1 MVSNVNEPSGY
12 IGRSRTDPIQYLD
25 DTTSF
30 SARNSKPSAKIESK
44 KNSKSIAILQYPQRD
59 FPKYHT
65 TIYQMDPGNLDLSN
79 LGEIGGLT
87 DLLGKISDTADKIY
101 SNIIE
106 FFKNPRLSKGI
117 KTKNIIKIPLPIRGL
132 QDQFDVMYDQNF
144 NYGMQRG
151 TAAEIGGVVGRG
163 LAASGL
169 AINTFKSVT
178 LSVPQFRRHNLTFKM
193 APKDFNEAKAIQK
206 IAYLLRRAMTPKRA
220 AGGLL
225 FEFPD
230 IFLIAFS
237 PNSKFLY
244 KFKPCVL
251 ERINVDYTG
260 GNQAPGF
267 YRQQGNPS
275 NAPPESVVI
284 TLQFLEL
291 EYWLDD
297 TGNRSDYKTDEE
309 GLPQSDPLDVF
320 NFYTTDINPDGT
332 PDEI

>member
-1 MVSNVNEPSGY
+1 M
-12 IGRSRTDPIQYLD
+12 
-25 DTTSF
+25 
-30 SARNSKPSAKIESK
+30 NSKPSAKIESK

-65 TIYQMDPGNLDLSN
+65 TIYQMDPGNFVPDVS
-79 LGEIGGLT
+79 GIGGLT
-87 DLLGKISDTADKIY
+87 DFFKTISNIAEKIY
-101 SNIIE
+101 SDITE

-132 QDQFDVMYDQNF
+132 QDQFDVMYDQNL
-144 NYGMQRG
+144 NYGTPIG
-151 TAAEIGGVVGRG
+151 TAAELSATGFGLLGRG
-163 LAASGL
+163 SAAAGL
-169 AINTFKSVT
+169 SINTFKSVT
-178 LSVPQFRRHNLTFKM
+178 LSAPQFRRHNLTFKM

-220 AGGLL
+220 LLGGL

-320 NFYTTDINPDGT
+320 NFYATDINPDGT

>member
-1 MVSNVNEPSGY
+1 M
-12 IGRSRTDPIQYLD
+12 
-25 DTTSF
+25 
-30 SARNSKPSAKIESK
+30 NSKPSSKISTNQ
-44 KNSKSIAILQYPQRD
+44 NSKSIATLQYPQRD

-65 TIYQMDPGNLDLSN
+65 TIYQMDPGNLFPDVR
-79 LGEIGGLT
+79 LT
-87 DLLGKISDTADKIY
+87 DFFRNFFDNTVKI
-101 SNIIE
+101 
-106 FFKNPRLSKGI
+106 GI

-144 NYGMQRG
+144 NYGTPIG
-151 TAAEIGGVVGRG
+151 TAAELSATGFGLLGRASAAAG
-163 LAASGL
+163 LS
-169 AINTFKSVT
+169 INTFKSVT
-178 LSVPQFRRHNLTFKM
+178 LSAPQFRRHNLTFKM

-220 AGGLL
+220 LFGAL

-291 EYWLDD
+291 EYWLD
-297 TGNRSDYKTDEE
+297 GNRSDYKTDGE

-320 NFYTTDINPDGT
+320 NFYEDDINPDGSVSVSVS
-332 PDEI
+332 EEESGQVE

>member
-1 MVSNVNEPSGY
+1 MVINLLDNLTSSNPS
-12 IGRSRTDPIQYLD
+12 
-25 DTTSF
+25 
-30 SARNSKPSAKIESK
+30 SAIESK
-44 KNSKSIAILQYPQRD
+44 KNSKSIATLQYPQRD

-65 TIYQMDPGNLDLSN
+65 TIYQMDPGNLVSETSWSELYNIANRILSDIKTSVKN
-79 LGEIGGLT
+79 L
-87 DLLGKISDTADKIY
+87 S
-101 SNIIE
+101 
-106 FFKNPRLSKGI
+106 LSKGL

-144 NYGMQRG
+144 NYGLSTG
-151 TAAEIGGVVGRG
+151 TAAEIGGLRGRG
-163 LAASGL
+163 LAAAGL

-178 LSVPQFRRHNLTFKM
+178 LSSPQFRRHNLVFKM

-220 AGGLL
+220 AGGFL

-297 TGNRSDYKTDEE
+297 TGNSSDYKTDGE

-332 PDEI
+332 VSVSEEESGQVD

>member
-1 MVSNVNEPSGY
+1 MFGTIWDNLTSSNPSST
-12 IGRSRTDPIQYLD
+12 ISTNQNSR
-25 DTTSF
+25 
-30 SARNSKPSAKIESK
+30 
-44 KNSKSIAILQYPQRD
+44 SIATLQYPQRD

-65 TIYQMDPGNLDLSN
+65 TIYQMDPGNWVPEVS
-79 LGEIGGLT
+79 GTGGPSF
-87 DLLGKISDTADKIY
+87 SDIVQRIKADIKT
-101 SNIIE
+101 SFEN
-106 FFKNPRLSKGI
+106 RSLSKGL

-144 NYGMQRG
+144 NYGNPLSAL
-151 TAAEIGGVVGRG
+151 AARLGKPGEIG
-163 LAASGL
+163 LAAAGL

-178 LSVPQFRRHNLTFKM
+178 LSAPQFRRHNLTFKM

-220 AGGLL
+220 AGGAL

-244 KFKPCVL
+244 KFKPSVL

-297 TGNRSDYKTDEE
+297 TGNTSDYKTDGE

-332 PDEI
+332 LQVSEEESGQVE

>member
-1 MVSNVNEPSGY
+1 MVSNVNDPSGY
-12 IGRSRTDPIQYLD
+12 ILGRSRTDLNQYLD

-30 SARNSKPSAKIESK
+30 SSKPSSKISTNQ
-44 KNSKSIAILQYPQRD
+44 NSKSIATLQYPQRD

-65 TIYQMDPGNLDLSN
+65 TIYQMDPGNLDVDSILS
-79 LGEIGGLT
+79 
-87 DLLGKISDTADKIY
+87 D
-101 SNIIE
+101 IITS
-106 FFKNPRLSKGI
+106 FKNRSLSKGI

-144 NYGMQRG
+144 NYGTPIG
-151 TAAEIGGVVGRG
+151 TGALGGRASAAAG
-163 LAASGL
+163 LS
-169 AINTFKSVT
+169 INTFKSVT
-178 LSVPQFRRHNLTFKM
+178 LSAPQFRRHNLTFKM

-220 AGGLL
+220 AGGFL

-291 EYWLDD
+291 EYWLD
-297 TGNRSDYKTDEE
+297 GNRTDYKTDGE

-320 NFYTTDINPDGT
+320 NFYEDDINPDGT
-332 PDEI
+332 VSEQESGQVD

>member
-1 MVSNVNEPSGY
+1 MVINLLDNLTSSNPS
-12 IGRSRTDPIQYLD
+12 
-25 DTTSF
+25 
-30 SARNSKPSAKIESK
+30 SAIESK
-44 KNSKSIAILQYPQRD
+44 KNSKSIATLQYPQRD

-65 TIYQMDPGNLDLSN
+65 TIYQMDPGNLFPDVR
-79 LGEIGGLT
+79 LT
-87 DLLGKISDTADKIY
+87 DFFRNFFDNTVKI
-101 SNIIE
+101 
-106 FFKNPRLSKGI
+106 GI

-132 QDQFDVMYDQNF
+132 QDQFDVMYDQNL
-144 NYGMQRG
+144 NYGIPIG
-151 TAAEIGGVVGRG
+151 TGGLGGRASAAAG
-163 LAASGL
+163 LS
-169 AINTFKSVT
+169 INTFKSVT
-178 LSVPQFRRHNLTFKM
+178 LSAPQFRRHNLTFKM

-291 EYWLDD
+291 EYWLD
-297 TGNRSDYKTDEE
+297 GNRSDYKTDGE

-320 NFYTTDINPDGT
+320 NFYEDDINPDGSVSVSEEESGQV
-332 PDEI
+332 D

>member
-65 TIYQMDPGNLDLSN
+65 TIYQMDPGNSVPDIS
-79 LGEIGGLT
+79 GIGGLT
-87 DLLGKISDTADKIY
+87 DFFKTISNIAEKIY
-101 SNIIE
+101 SDITE
-106 FFKNPRLSKGI
+106 FLKNPRLSKGI

-178 LSVPQFRRHNLTFKM
+178 LSAPQFRRHNLTFKM

-291 EYWLDD
+291 EYWLD
-297 TGNRSDYKTDEE
+297 GNRSDYKTDGE

>member
-1 MVSNVNEPSGY
+1 MVGNVNE
-12 IGRSRTDPIQYLD
+12 
-25 DTTSF
+25 
-30 SARNSKPSAKIESK
+30 PSAKIESK

-297 TGNRSDYKTDEE
+297 TGNRSDYKTDGE

>member
-1 MVSNVNEPSGY
+1 
-12 IGRSRTDPIQYLD
+12 
-25 DTTSF
+25 
-30 SARNSKPSAKIESK
+30 
-44 KNSKSIAILQYPQRD
+44 
-59 FPKYHT
+59 
-65 TIYQMDPGNLDLSN
+65 
-79 LGEIGGLT
+79 
-87 DLLGKISDTADKIY
+87 
-101 SNIIE
+101 
-106 FFKNPRLSKGI
+106 
-117 KTKNIIKIPLPIRGL
+117 
-132 QDQFDVMYDQNF
+132 
-144 NYGMQRG
+144 
-151 TAAEIGGVVGRG
+151 
-163 LAASGL
+163 
-169 AINTFKSVT
+169 
-178 LSVPQFRRHNLTFKM
+178 M

-220 AGGLL
+220 LFGAL

-291 EYWLDD
+291 EYWLD
-297 TGNRSDYKTDEE
+297 GNRSDYKTDGE

-332 PDEI
+332 VSVSEEESGQVD

>member
-1 MVSNVNEPSGY
+1 M
-12 IGRSRTDPIQYLD
+12 
-25 DTTSF
+25 
-30 SARNSKPSAKIESK
+30 NSKPSAKIESK
-44 KNSKSIAILQYPQRD
+44 KNSKSIATLQYPQRD

-65 TIYQMDPGNLDLSN
+65 TIYQMDPGNLFPDVR
-79 LGEIGGLT
+79 LT
-87 DLLGKISDTADKIY
+87 DFFRNFFDNTVKI
-101 SNIIE
+101 
-106 FFKNPRLSKGI
+106 GI

-144 NYGMQRG
+144 NYGTPIG
-151 TAAEIGGVVGRG
+151 TGALGGRAS
-163 LAASGL
+163 AASGL
-169 AINTFKSVT
+169 SVNTFKSVT
-178 LSVPQFRRHNLTFKM
+178 LSAPQFRRHNLTFKM

-206 IAYLLRRAMTPKRA
+206 IAYLLRRAMTPKKA

-284 TLQFLEL
+284 SLQFLEL

>member
-1 MVSNVNEPSGY
+1 MVSNVNDPSGY
-12 IGRSRTDPIQYLD
+12 ILGRSRTDLNQYLD

-30 SARNSKPSAKIESK
+30 SSKPSSKISTNQ
-44 KNSKSIAILQYPQRD
+44 NSKSIATLQYPQRD

-65 TIYQMDPGNLDLSN
+65 TIYQMDPGNLDVDSILS
-79 LGEIGGLT
+79 
-87 DLLGKISDTADKIY
+87 D
-101 SNIIE
+101 IITS
-106 FFKNPRLSKGI
+106 FKNRSLSKGI

-132 QDQFDVMYDQNF
+132 QDQFDVMYDQNL
-144 NYGMQRG
+144 NYGIPIG
-151 TAAEIGGVVGRG
+151 TGGLGGRASAAAG
-163 LAASGL
+163 LSV
-169 AINTFKSVT
+169 NTFKSVT
-178 LSVPQFRRHNLTFKM
+178 LSAPQFRRHNLTFKM

-220 AGGLL
+220 LFGSL

-291 EYWLDD
+291 EYWLD
-297 TGNRSDYKTDEE
+297 GNRSDYKTDGE

-320 NFYTTDINPDGT
+320 NFYEDDINPDGT
-332 PDEI
+332 VSEQESGQVD

>member
-65 TIYQMDPGNLDLSN
+65 TIYQMDPGNSVPDIS
-79 LGEIGGLT
+79 GIGGLT
-87 DLLGKISDTADKIY
+87 DFFKTISNIAEKIY
-101 SNIIE
+101 SDITE

-117 KTKNIIKIPLPIRGL
+117 KTKNIIKIPLPIGGL

-144 NYGMQRG
+144 NYGIQIG
-151 TAAEIGGVVGRG
+151 TGGLSGRAS
-163 LAASGL
+163 AASGL
-169 AINTFKSVT
+169 SINTFKSVT
-178 LSVPQFRRHNLTFKM
+178 LSAPQFRRHNLTFKM

-297 TGNRSDYKTDEE
+297 TGNRSDYKTDGE

-332 PDEI
+332 VS

>member
-1 MVSNVNEPSGY
+1 MVSSN
-12 IGRSRTDPIQYLD
+12 
-25 DTTSF
+25 
-30 SARNSKPSAKIESK
+30 PSAKISTNQ
-44 KNSKSIAILQYPQRD
+44 NSKSIATLQYPQRD

-65 TIYQMDPGNLDLSN
+65 TIYQMDPGNLVPDISEIVDGIVSGISEIASETFDIGQLFNIEQKTLADIIKSLKKNLS
-79 LGEIGGLT
+79 LT
-87 DLLGKISDTADKIY
+87 KSL
-101 SNIIE
+101 
-106 FFKNPRLSKGI
+106 

-132 QDQFDVMYDQNF
+132 QDQFDVNYDTNF
-144 NYGMQRG
+144 NYGIPIG
-151 TAAEIGGVVGRG
+151 TAAEFGGLPGRG
-163 LAASGL
+163 LAAAGVSL
-169 AINTFKSVT
+169 NTFKSVT
-178 LSVPQFRRHNLTFKM
+178 LSSPEFRRHNLVFKM
-193 APKDFNEAKAIQK
+193 APKDFNEAKSIQK

-297 TGNRSDYKTDEE
+297 TGNSSDYKTDGE

-332 PDEI
+332 

>member
-65 TIYQMDPGNLDLSN
+65 TIYQMDPGNSVPDIS
-79 LGEIGGLT
+79 GIGGLT
-87 DLLGKISDTADKIY
+87 DFFKTISNIAEKIY
-101 SNIIE
+101 SDITE
-106 FFKNPRLSKGI
+106 FLKNPRLSKGI

-144 NYGMQRG
+144 NYGTPIG
-151 TAAEIGGVVGRG
+151 TGALGGRAS
-163 LAASGL
+163 AASGL
-169 AINTFKSVT
+169 SVNTFKSVT
-178 LSVPQFRRHNLTFKM
+178 LSAPQFRRHNLTFKM

-220 AGGLL
+220 AGGFL

-297 TGNRSDYKTDEE
+297 TGNSSDYKTDGE

>member
-1 MVSNVNEPSGY
+1 M
-12 IGRSRTDPIQYLD
+12 
-25 DTTSF
+25 
-30 SARNSKPSAKIESK
+30 NSKPSAKIESK
-44 KNSKSIAILQYPQRD
+44 KNSKSIATLQYPQRD

-65 TIYQMDPGNLDLSN
+65 TIYQMNPGNLLPDVNVDSILSDIITN
-79 LGEIGGLT
+79 LSLPDIK
-87 DLLGKISDTADKIY
+87 D
-101 SNIIE
+101 IIE
-106 FFKNPRLSKGI
+106 YVKNLSLPDIKDTIEYVENLSTKRL

-144 NYGMQRG
+144 NYGISIGSG
-151 TAAEIGGVVGRG
+151 TAAGLGTLAGTP
-163 LAASGL
+163 LAAAGL

-178 LSVPQFRRHNLTFKM
+178 LSAPQFRRHNLTFKM

-297 TGNRSDYKTDEE
+297 TGNSSDYKTDGE

-332 PDEI
+332 VSVSEEESGQVD

>member
-1 MVSNVNEPSGY
+1 MVSSN
-12 IGRSRTDPIQYLD
+12 
-25 DTTSF
+25 
-30 SARNSKPSAKIESK
+30 PSAKISTNQ
-44 KNSKSIAILQYPQRD
+44 NSKSIATLQYPQRD

-65 TIYQMDPGNLDLSN
+65 TIYQMDPGNLDVS
-79 LGEIGGLT
+79 GSFSDIV
-87 DLLGKISDTADKIY
+87 KSISGAI
-101 SNIIE
+101 SEVIE
-106 FFKNPRLSKGI
+106 KYYTENFSKSL

-132 QDQFDVMYDQNF
+132 QDQFDVNYDTNF
-144 NYGMQRG
+144 NYGSPILLGLPTG
-151 TAAEIGGVVGRG
+151 TAAEIGGLLGRG
-163 LAASGL
+163 SAASGL
-169 AINTFKSVT
+169 SLNTFKSVT
-178 LSVPQFRRHNLTFKM
+178 LSSPEFRRHNLVFKM
-193 APKDFNEAKAIQK
+193 APKDFNEAKSIQK

-220 AGGLL
+220 AGKLV

-297 TGNRSDYKTDEE
+297 TGNSSDYKTDGE

-332 PDEI
+332 VSVSEEESGQVD

>member
-144 NYGMQRG
+144 NYGLSTG

-297 TGNRSDYKTDEE
+297 TGNSSDYKTDGE

>member
-1 MVSNVNEPSGY
+1 M
-12 IGRSRTDPIQYLD
+12 
-25 DTTSF
+25 
-30 SARNSKPSAKIESK
+30 NSKPSAKIESK

-65 TIYQMDPGNLDLSN
+65 TIYQMDPGNFVPDV
-79 LGEIGGLT
+79 GLT
-87 DLLGKISDTADKIY
+87 DLFTNFFENAAKILSQIEEYFEKIS
-101 SNIIE
+101 
-106 FFKNPRLSKGI
+106 LSKKNI

-132 QDQFDVMYDQNF
+132 QDQFDVMYDQNL
-144 NYGMQRG
+144 NYGTPIG
-151 TAAEIGGVVGRG
+151 TAAELSATGFGLLGRG
-163 LAASGL
+163 SAAAGL
-169 AINTFKSVT
+169 SINTFKSVT
-178 LSVPQFRRHNLTFKM
+178 LSAPQFRRHNLTFKM

-220 AGGLL
+220 LFGAL

-291 EYWLDD
+291 EYWLE
-297 TGNRSDYKTDEE
+297 SDYKTDGE

-320 NFYTTDINPDGT
+320 NFYEDDINPDGT
-332 PDEI
+332 VS